1 LSPDCL
7 LNGSRPQKQ
16 LTAPSHAPRVEL
28 NPFVPSDGRRDAG
41 RLLRCAAMTA
51 FAQNPVTLLENSLA
65 SGRIHSAYLISG
77 AGEKPRETAL
87 WFARAIA
94 CAQRATARGPC
105 ENCPACRRSGAEVA
119 EIAIEDVDKGGPAF
133 RHIGEHAD
141 LYWVERAEDKTRVT
155 VQQVRAIEQTVRR
168 PSIEGGARVAVI
180 HDAEWLNAE
189 AANGLLRILEE
200 PPPETTFILVAPS
213 PGSLLTTIR
222 SRSIRVAFPAE
233 ESIPLRD
240 ATTDEN
246 VAELVGQLDGIARL
260 RLPELINW
268 AEKYRGGR
276 AQAAAGVD
284 ALLDVG
290 QLWLRERITQATQE
304 GRKDLDREL
313 DAFATLGECRRDL
326 ATRNAQPRMVAERGL
341 FAIRGAIRS

>member
-1 LSPDCL
+1 
-7 LNGSRPQKQ
+7 
-16 LTAPSHAPRVEL
+16 
-28 NPFVPSDGRRDAG
+28 
-41 RLLRCAAMTA
+41 MTA
-51 FAQNPVTLLENSLA
+51 LHQNPVTLLENSLA

-94 CAQRATARGPC
+94 CAQRATAHGPC
-105 ENCPACRRSGAEVA
+105 EACPACRRAGAPVEEVA
-119 EIAIEDVDKGGPAF
+119 IEGIDKGGPAY

-141 LYWVERAEDKTRVT
+141 LYWTERAVDKTRVT
-155 VQQVRAIEQTVRR
+155 VQQVRAIERAVRR
-168 PSIEGGARVAVI
+168 PSVEGGARVAVI
-180 HDAEWLNAE
+180 HDAEWLNVE

-200 PPPETTFILVAPS
+200 PPTDTTFILVAPS

-222 SRSIRVAFPAE
+222 SRCIRVAFPAE
-233 ESIPLRD
+233 EVVLLRD
-240 ATTDEN
+240 ASTDEA
-246 VAELVGQLDGIARL
+246 VAELVAQLDGISRL
-260 RLPELINW
+260 RLPELIGW

-276 AQAAAGVD
+276 AQAATGVD
-284 ALLDVG
+284 HLLDVG
-290 QLWLRERITQATQE
+290 QLWLRERITRAARE
-304 GRKDLDREL
+304 GRKDLNREL